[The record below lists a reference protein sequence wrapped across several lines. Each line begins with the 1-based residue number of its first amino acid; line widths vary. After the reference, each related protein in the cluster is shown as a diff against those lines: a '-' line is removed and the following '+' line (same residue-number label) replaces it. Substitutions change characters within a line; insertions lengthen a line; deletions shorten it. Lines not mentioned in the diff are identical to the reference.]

1 MSRASS
7 SRRGV
12 YVEGPKNDIFTALL
26 GVALGA
32 IILACVFLLLE
43 FWLGYDFKTNPT
55 GMVPSR
61 SAPAVAWQSTP
72 AEAPGLTTTGFRAER
87 V

>member
-12 YVEGPKNDIFTALL
+12 YVEGPKNDLFTALL

-32 IILACVFLLLE
+32 IIFACVLLLLE
-43 FWLGYDFKTNPT
+43 WWLGYDFKTSPT
-55 GMVPSR
+55 GMAPSR
-61 SAPAVAWQSTP
+61 GTSVAAWHS
-72 AEAPGLTTTGFRAER
+72 AEAEVASPTVAGMGAQR